1 MVSPLSVVSK
11 SRLNAPR
18 SKAGFTLIELLVVI
32 AIIAI
37 LAAILFP
44 VFAQARAKARASA
57 CLSNCKQI
65 GLGLLAYSQDYD
77 EQMVRGWY
85 GNGGFG
91 DSDSTVRYKWMD
103 AIYPFVKNEGI
114 YMCPDIPV
122 GLSGGAGGS
131 NGGNCTGKYIV
142 NTRLGQEGSSAG
154 GDNTRYGSYAINSA
168 YWGLGNGQKGPS
180 NEISL
185 AVVQNPAGTLWVM
198 DSNGSY
204 QISWPDA
211 GADPDVIKTSG
222 TAKFIAWNKFNGIND
237 NDLKQEGAVVDRHQ
251 GQTNV
256 IYCDGHAKNVSL
268 SFLISLDQ
276 RVPNADGTK
285 NPNGLLRQF
294 TPADD

>member
-1 MVSPLSVVSK
+1 MVLPISPSAL
-11 SRLNAPR
+11 RRFRA
-18 SKAGFTLIELLVVI
+18 FTLIELLVVI

-57 CLSNCKQI
+57 CLSNTKQI
-65 GLGLLAYSQDYD
+65 SIALLAYSQDYD

-85 GNGGFG
+85 GNGGYG
-91 DSDSTVRYKWMD
+91 DSDSTTRYKWMD
-103 AIYPFVKNEGI
+103 AIEPLVKNTGVFT
-114 YMCPDIPV
+114 CPDIPV
-122 GLSGGAGGS
+122 GLSGGPGGS
-131 NGGNCTGKYIV
+131 NGGNATGKYIPA
-142 NTRLGQEGSSAG
+142 RLLGTEGSSAG

-168 YWGLGNGQKGPS
+168 YWGLGNGYKGPS
-180 NEISL
+180 NETSL
-185 AVVQNPAGTLWVM
+185 SVVQNPAGTIWVM

-204 QISWPDA
+204 QISWPD
-211 GADPDVIKTSG
+211 GPSDPKTIYKSG
-222 TAKFIAWNKFNGIND
+222 TAKFIAWTQFTDINQNGI
-237 NDLKQEGAVVDRHQ
+237 KQEGAVVDRHQ

-268 SFLISLDQ
+268 SYLISVDQ
-276 RVPNADGTK
+276 RVKNADGTP